1 MALEFST
8 QKEFERVLKLA
19 EYDIDYSTDHPILND
34 LSKLAAH
41 VAGMPVS
48 QINLL
53 GPNTQWTLSS
63 FGMEASQIPKSES
76 VCQFT
81 ILESSF
87 FEAKGLDT
95 DERFKDRDY
104 VKGDLKLSYYFG
116 VPITTKDGHNI
127 GSVCVMDQKQNE
139 FPPEKA
145 EMLSIIAN
153 NVLTILDQVKS
164 MKDLKHEIE
173 EMEESAKKLTHD
185 IRGPI
190 NGIIGLSQIAEKQIK
205 EGNFDDLGSINN
217 MIHKSSSSLIDLAE
231 EILGAHKQDIQ
242 ANSILKYITLKDLKN
257 KLETLFNPQAET
269 KNLNFDVKIG
279 AEHRELK
286 FSKQHLLQIIGNLVT
301 NAIKFTPEK
310 GSVSINLSLETN
322 EDGAQLIGIIKDTG
336 IGMLQDQIENLIHGE
351 DIESTVGTRKERGFG
366 FGFQLARR
374 LIQSLNGSLDVKSEK
389 GSGTE
394 ITVSLHVASEL
405 SVSFNS

>member
-1 MALEFST
+1 MALESSP

-81 ILESSF
+81 ILESNF

-95 DERFKDRDY
+95 DDRFKDRDY

-127 GSVCVMDQKQNE
+127 GSVCVMDRKQNQ

-153 NVLTILDQVKS
+153 NVLTILDQIKS
-164 MKDLKHEIE
+164 MKELKAEIE

-190 NGIIGLSQIAEKQIK
+190 NGIIGLSQIAEEQIK
-205 EGNFDDLGSINN
+205 DGNFDDLGSINT
-217 MIHKSSSSLIDLAE
+217 MIHKSSASLIDLAE
-231 EILGAHKQDIQ
+231 EILNTHKQNVD
-242 ANSILKYITLKDLKN
+242 ANAYLKYITLKDLQN
-257 KLETLFNPQAET
+257 KLLSLFTPQAES
-269 KNLNFDVKIG
+269 KDLNFNVQVEP
-279 AEHRELK
+279 EHRELR

-301 NAIKFTPEK
+301 NAIKFTPTGGK
-310 GSVSINLSLETN
+310 VDVTLGLKTN
-322 EDGAQLIGIIKDTG
+322 ETETVLIIKIIDNG
-336 IGMLQDQIENLIHGE
+336 IGMLQEQVSNMINDEEVI
-351 DIESTVGTRKERGFG
+351 STLGTRKERGFG
-366 FGFQLARR
+366 FGFQLAKR
-374 LIQSLNGSLDVKSEK
+374 LIQSLNGTLDIQSEK
-389 GSGTE
+389 GSGTT
-394 ITVSLHVASEL
+394 ITVSLHVASEM
-405 SVSFNS
+405 SVSV